1 MNDVKSGYKT
11 TEFWIVTVV
20 NIITAFIGILAIR
33 GLVTAQ
39 EGDLYIALGSTVV
52 AAIAPLVLAYT
63 ATGYAKARAKVKA
76 GNNDN

>member
-1 MNDVKSGYKT
+1 MNEVKPGFKT
-11 TEFWIVTVV
+11 TEFWVVAVV

-39 EGDLYIALGSTVV
+39 EGDLYIAIGSTVV

-63 ATGYAKARAKVKA
+63 TTRYAQVRAQVKTGGGVV
-76 GNNDN
+76 